1 MRLLL
6 DTHVFLWWCADD
18 DRLGPVERDAI
29 RDPAND
35 IYLSA
40 VSVWEITIKQALGRL
55 RVPELPSAAAARLG
69 MQPLPMTA
77 EHAEAT
83 SALPPIH
90 QDPFDRML
98 VAQARVE
105 SLTLVTGDETVRS
118 YPGVAFLRP

>member
-18 DRLGPVERDAI
+18 ARLGPVERDAI

-35 IYLSA
+35 VYLSA
-40 VSVWEITIKQALGRL
+40 VSVWEIVIKQALGRL
-55 RVPELPSAAAARLG
+55 RVPELPSAVAARLG
-69 MQPLPMTA
+69 MQPLPITV

-83 SALPPIH
+83 AALPPIH
-90 QDPFDRML
+90 RDPFDRML

-105 SLTLVTGDETVRS
+105 SLTLVSSDPAVRS
-118 YPGVAFLRP
+118 YPGIAFLRP

>member
-18 DRLGPVERDAI
+18 AQLGPVERDAI
-29 RDPAND
+29 RDPVND

-40 VSVWEITIKQALGRL
+40 VSVWEIMIKQALGRL
-55 RVPELPSAAAARLG
+55 RVPELPSAAVARLG
-69 MQPLPMTA
+69 MQPLPITV

-90 QDPFDRML
+90 RDPFDRML

-105 SLTLVTGDETVRS
+105 SLTLVSSDPAVRS
-118 YPGVAFLRP
+118 YPGIALLQP

>member
-1 MRLLL
+1 MRLLF

-18 DRLGPVERDAI
+18 ARLGPVERDAI

-40 VSVWEITIKQALGRL
+40 VSVWEIMIKQALGRL

-69 MQPLPMTA
+69 MQSLPITV
-77 EHAEAT
+77 EHTEAT
-83 SALPPIH
+83 SALPPIYR
-90 QDPFDRML
+90 DPFDRML

-105 SLTLVTGDETVRS
+105 SLTLVSSDPAVRS
-118 YPGVAFLRP
+118 YPGIAFLRP

>member
-1 MRLLL
+1 MNLLL

-18 DRLGPVERDAI
+18 ARLGPVERDAI

-40 VSVWEITIKQALGRL
+40 VSVWEIMIKRALGRL

-69 MQPLPMTA
+69 LQPLPITV

-83 SALPPIH
+83 SALPPLH
-90 QDPFDRML
+90 RDPFDRML
-98 VAQARVE
+98 VAQARLE
-105 SLTLVTGDETVRS
+105 SLTLVTGDPAVRA